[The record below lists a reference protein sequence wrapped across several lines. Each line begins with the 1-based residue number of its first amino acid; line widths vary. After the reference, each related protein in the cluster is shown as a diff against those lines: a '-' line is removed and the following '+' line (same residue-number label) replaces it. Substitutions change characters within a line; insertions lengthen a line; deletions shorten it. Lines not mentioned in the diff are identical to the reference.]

1 MMRLTKKE
9 SESRMEKYHSD
20 STETK
25 KDKSQKTSY
34 DKGFTPK
41 YDTEKTP
48 KEKFNWKLVFWTFI
62 GGCGAII
69 LLATFLN
76 TTQPDN
82 SAQHQRAVRNEKIQ
96 KSQTK
101 IAEKQAQQ
109 NTNPNQVQSNN
120 QDEKDSN
127 DYYSDDEQ
135 QQANPYPNHQTAQTT
150 AQQNQQAIYQ
160 RAQQTQQPTTQGAGY
175 YGDLNSAQQA
185 GIQAVDSGAA
195 SNYKVVNN
203 GKGYTLIL
211 EH

>member
-1 MMRLTKKE
+1 MTKKE
-9 SESRMEKYHSD
+9 SESRMEKYHSN
-20 STETK
+20 STEIK
-25 KDKSQKTSY
+25 KETPKKASY

-76 TTQPDN
+76 ATQPDN

-120 QDEKDSN
+120 QDENDSN
-127 DYYSDDEQ
+127 DYYAADDEQ
-135 QQANPYPNHQTAQTT
+135 QENPYPNRQIAQTT
-150 AQQNQQAIYQ
+150 AQQNQQANYQ
-160 RAQQTQQPTTQGAGY
+160 RTQQNQQPTTQGAGY
-175 YGDLNSAQQA
+175 YETLDSAQQA
-185 GIQAVDSGAA
+185 GIQAVDSGTA
-195 SNYKVVNN
+195 SNYQVVNN

>member
-9 SESRMEKYHSD
+9 SESRMEKYHS
-20 STETK
+20 TEIK
-25 KDKSQKTSY
+25 KETPKKASY

-41 YDTEKTP
+41 YDTEKAP
-48 KEKFNWKLVFWTFI
+48 KEKFNWKLVFLTFI

-76 TTQPDN
+76 ATQPDN

-120 QDEKDSN
+120 QDENDSN
-127 DYYSDDEQ
+127 DYYAADDEQ
-135 QQANPYPNHQTAQTT
+135 QQENPYPNRQTTQTT
-150 AQQNQQAIYQ
+150 AQQNQQANYQ
-160 RAQQTQQPTTQGAGY
+160 RTQQNQQPTTQGAGY
-175 YGDLNSAQQA
+175 YETLDSAQQA

-195 SNYKVVNN
+195 SNYQVVNN